1 MNSHKD
7 EIRESTGVQNF
18 THILLQKH
26 ETIRVML
33 TYIIVA
39 LALDSGSPTKTTFW
53 QAFFRSRQVKA
64 ANRNLQFEN

>member
-53 QAFFRSRQVKA
+53 
-64 ANRNLQFEN
+64 

>member
-26 ETIRVML
+26 ETIRVMFS
-33 TYIIVA
+33 IVYMA
-39 LALDSGSPTKTTFW
+39 PPRPSWMQVPKDL
-53 QAFFRSRQVKA
+53 SR
-64 ANRNLQFEN
+64 NRF